1 MAETQQTGTASLPA
15 VLPKPSG
22 QGSGQI
28 LRSPPGIVQRSVE
41 DSRSFG
47 HGSAKRLKC
56 ECFNVLNA
64 FTLPNDVALSGSPIR
79 ARMLDLFASEFQTAF
94 TGIRYEVDTHT
105 RIVNAQAFG
114 LGDKRIVRL
123 YGGLA
128 FHPLVN
134 EDALIFTLL
143 HETGHHRARGR
154 RFAGNP
160 LIACDCLADKWAVSS
175 GANALRRAS
184 GRTMNL
190 ANALKSLD
198 ALIASL
204 NDGTRSHLAAPT
216 TRKSQLCWTGCW
228 RTRKSRLTA
237 GDTCAPTGPCY
248 FQFQTCKR
256 R

>member
-1 MAETQQTGTASLPA
+1 MLTAFA
-15 VLPKPSG
+15 
-22 QGSGQI
+22 
-28 LRSPPGIVQRSVE
+28 
-41 DSRSFG
+41 
-47 HGSAKRLKC
+47 
-56 ECFNVLNA
+56 
-64 FTLPNDVALSGSPIR
+64 LPNDVALCGSPTR

-94 TGIRYEVDTHT
+94 TGIQYEVDTHT

-114 LGDKRIVRL
+114 LGDKRVVRL

-160 LIACDCLADKWAVSS
+160 LIACDCIADKWAIRL
-175 GANALRRAS
+175 GADALRRAS

-190 ANALKSLD
+190 TNALESLD

-204 NDGTRSHLAAPT
+204 DVDDGTRSHLTAGT
-216 TRKSQLCWTGCW
+216 TRPRKWQLCWSGCW

-237 GDTCAPTGPCY
+237 GVAYAPTGPCY
-248 FQFQTCKR
+248 FQFQAFKR